1 MLAAKNLRNSLRTFL
16 LHLDRPGSN
25 SFVSAASS
33 TPFETST
40 PLSTFTSLRGFAS
53 APRPPPARPRAGAAA
68 AAAAAA
74 SRRASDQGLYLVA
87 VVVGMVGLTY
97 ASVPLYRM
105 FCQATGF
112 GGTVQEGRSVEEKL
126 RQRETL
132 RNEALEAA
140 AAARELTVTFNADVS
155 DGLPWKFMPT
165 QRSVRIR
172 PGQSTLAF
180 YTAHNRSDRAVT
192 GVSTYN
198 VAPQQA
204 GQYFNKVQCF
214 CFEEQRLRAGEK
226 VDMPVFFYIDPEFAT
241 DPKMRGINHLT
252 LSYTFFKVSEDEGD
266 EESDMVEGV
275 SAQGALAEAEK
286 RPDFASA
293 G

>member
-1 MLAAKNLRNSLRTFL
+1 MSLHRILKESWRLGLMQGSSGIRKDIMKEISEVLMSDGAASFYSARIPSASSKVRAFGSLPQRGRKSRLEPVTA
-16 LHLDRPGSN
+16 
-25 SFVSAASS
+25 AASS
-33 TPFETST
+33 
-40 PLSTFTSLRGFAS
+40 
-53 APRPPPARPRAGAAA
+53 RAK
-68 AAAAAA
+68 
-74 SRRASDQGLYLVA
+74 DQGLYLVA

-126 RQRETL
+126 RKRESE
-132 RNEALEAA
+132 RNEALESAA
-140 AAARELTVTFNADVS
+140 ASRIITVSFNADVS
-155 DGLPWKFMPT
+155 DGLPWKFSPT
-165 QRSVRIR
+165 QRSVVIH

-180 YTAHNRSDRAVT
+180 YTAQNRSEKAIT

-198 VAPQQA
+198 VTPQQA

-214 CFEEQRLRAGEK
+214 CFEEQRLRPGEK

-266 EESDMVEGV
+266 DDEELLS
-275 SAQGALAEAEK
+275 SAAARSTGG
-286 RPDFASA
+286 SNT
-293 G
+293 

>member
-1 MLAAKNLRNSLRTFL
+1 MAL
-16 LHLDRPGSN
+16 
-25 SFVSAASS
+25 
-33 TPFETST
+33 
-40 PLSTFTSLRGFAS
+40 
-53 APRPPPARPRAGAAA
+53 
-68 AAAAAA
+68 
-74 SRRASDQGLYLVA
+74 
-87 VVVGMVGLTY
+87 VVGMVGLTY

-126 RQRETL
+126 ARREAQRDA
-132 RNEALEAA
+132 ALEAA

-155 DGLPWKFMPT
+155 DGLPWKFVPT
-165 QRSVRIR
+165 QRSVRVR

-180 YTAHNRSDRAVT
+180 YTASNLGDAAVT

-214 CFEEQRLRAGEK
+214 CFEEQRLRAGEQ

-241 DPKMRGINHLT
+241 DPRMRGINSIT
-252 LSYTFFKVSEDEGD
+252 LSYTFFKVAEDEPEAAGRGD
-266 EESDMVEGV
+266 AAAAV
-275 SAQGALAEAEK
+275 AA
-286 RPDFASA
+286 PA